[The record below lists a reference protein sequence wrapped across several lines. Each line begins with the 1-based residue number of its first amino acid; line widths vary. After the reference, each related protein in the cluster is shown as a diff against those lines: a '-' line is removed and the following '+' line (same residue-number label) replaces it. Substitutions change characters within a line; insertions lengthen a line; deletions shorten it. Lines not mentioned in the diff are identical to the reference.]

1 MLEAA
6 TAGCELED
14 CAEKAVVLF
23 YVDAALANVTNA
35 YLAFST
41 VSDTVLYSEEDFQE
55 RAAVFA
61 ETLQEV
67 ANLNANL
74 TDYFVSCLVHC
85 LACLACLSGMGLLR
99 KGATTQHTLTSNAM
113 PTFTAAQLTI
123 NEFADKSAEERNGL
137 NGVRGMRK
145 SPPPPSPPEA
155 STCVCWLAGMLD
167 CWVLGCF
174 VSWNCPQCRLRK
186 Q

>member
-1 MLEAA
+1 VLEAA

-41 VSDTVLYSEEDFQE
+41 VSDTVLYSEEDFEE

-74 TDYFVSCLVHC
+74 TDYFVSCLPGLPGC
-85 LACLACLSGMGLLR
+85 QAEACCA
-99 KGATTQHTLTSNAM
+99 K
-113 PTFTAAQLTI
+113 AQ
-123 NEFADKSAEERNGL
+123 
-137 NGVRGMRK
+137 
-145 SPPPPSPPEA
+145 PPS
-155 STCVCWLAGMLD
+155 TG
-167 CWVLGCF
+167 
-174 VSWNCPQCRLRK
+174 
-186 Q
+186 